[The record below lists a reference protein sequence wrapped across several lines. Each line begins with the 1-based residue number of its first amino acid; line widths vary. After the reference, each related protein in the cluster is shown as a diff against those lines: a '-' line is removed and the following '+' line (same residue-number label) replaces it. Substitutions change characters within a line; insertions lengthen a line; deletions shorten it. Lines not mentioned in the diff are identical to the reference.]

1 MAVVSQT
8 ASCNAEWNKNTDY
21 GVCTYLQITVDIT
34 CFESCSGVL
43 DKDCLSGGMDN
54 V

>member
-8 ASCNAEWNKNTDY
+8 ASCNAECSKNADY
-21 GVCTYLQITVDIT
+21 GVRRYLQITADIT
-34 CFESCSGVL
+34 CFESCPGVQ
-43 DKDCLSGGMDN
+43 DKDYLSGGMDN